1 MYSNGVLALLVY
13 TALVKAVSKSPWL
26 SQRRPLR
33 HGISDCSAAH
43 SQPQCVPSDGNVTF
57 GPLPEDDQLFSTYY
71 VDIAPYPITADR
83 TFFAKVQGY
92 LQHNLSNV
100 TDANLADATLSATMS
115 ASFENGR
122 EHTWGPGT
130 VPLRTQMIAQDFGYL
145 AIRNETGHYVDHL
158 SLGYHDILVDGAF
171 FYASLFFS
179 QLHFCVRC

>member
-1 MYSNGVLALLVY
+1 MVSR
-13 TALVKAVSKSPWL
+13 TALRTIAS
-26 SQRRPLR
+26 
-33 HGISDCSAAH
+33 H
-43 SQPQCVPSDGNVTF
+43 N
-57 GPLPEDDQLFSTYY
+57 LFSTYY

-92 LQHNLSNV
+92 LQHNLPNV
-100 TDANLADATLSATMS
+100 TDAILADATLSATMS

-171 FYASLFFS
+171 FYDFLFSGNYTFAFDARLS
-179 QLHFCVRC
+179 DGRCLFGFEFTQWLDGGAG